1 MSAPPTPPSQSW
13 QEAQGASGSPASGSV
28 RLFSFAGRGRGDGLL
43 FPLADDRAKQPNSV
57 HPPLGRSAPNPA
69 RKPTLDVFSQ
79 LCKQE
84 TNFRIFSISA
94 ARRIKGCGFHSPPSL
109 WGQAV
114 ACEAGPRKTGARAF
128 YPHMQ
133 NECKRKKPKHCTSSE
148 VHVRGCRHGGGRKQR
163 VTPQS
168 QAGLVP
174 STLGFFLISKRV
186 FRALDSAI
194 PPLPPKDQE

>member
-84 TNFRIFSISA
+84 TNFRIFFNQ
-94 ARRIKGCGFHSPPSL
+94 RCPQDKGVRVPFASLPLGPSGRL
-109 WGQAV
+109 RG
-114 ACEAGPRKTGARAF
+114 GPEKDR
-128 YPHMQ
+128 
-133 NECKRKKPKHCTSSE
+133 S
-148 VHVRGCRHGGGRKQR
+148 
-163 VTPQS
+163 
-168 QAGLVP
+168 AGL
-174 STLGFFLISKRV
+174 
-186 FRALDSAI
+186 
-194 PPLPPKDQE
+194 LPPHAERMQEEETQALYLL